1 MWVRPDEVE
10 PILRRPWWTTP
21 FTESNMH
28 YAMYDDRF
36 NVDIYTLRFN
46 LWDRPDFEEEHMLD
60 LLIQKV
66 MNRFPRAESV
76 VGKIDYDR
84 LLTSPSQEE
93 RSYYIF
99 QANSNQR
106 QSDHIIEN
114 TFALDQHN
122 LYFFGKKALAFDLS
136 VLSDEFMQRSNVIIH
151 SILAIVFTFC
161 PV

>member
-1 MWVRPDEVE
+1 MWVRPDELE
-10 PILRRPWWTTP
+10 TILRRPWWSTP

-28 YAMYDDRF
+28 YGMFDNQF

-46 LWDRPDFEEEHMLD
+46 MWNRPNFDEEHMLD
-60 LLIQKV
+60 LLIQKI

-84 LLTSPSQEE
+84 LLISLAQEQ
-93 RSYYIF
+93 SYYIF

-114 TFALDQHN
+114 IFALDQHQ
-122 LYFFGKKALAFDLS
+122 LYIFGKQVLAFDLS
-136 VLSDEFMQRSNVIIH
+136 VLSDEFMQRSNVVIH

-161 PV
+161 TV

>member
-1 MWVRPDEVE
+1 
-10 PILRRPWWTTP
+10 
-21 FTESNMH
+21 
-28 YAMYDDRF
+28 MYDDRF